1 MKIFRSLLLTAFN
14 ILLLFILLFA
24 MSRTD
29 DLYLDAG
36 ETFPYSQGNA
46 TDEARSSI
54 LEQLI
59 VFQEGYTRRDV
70 SEAEA
75 FSARLFSPDILILG
89 TLPDEVFIGLEQ
101 AKVLI
106 ESDWRAWGDC
116 KFLMENAQISAAGQ
130 AAWFST
136 VGTVRLD
143 GVNIILP
150 LRLSG
155 VLAEDGGTWKF
166 QQLQFQ
172 FDLNLRWLILGNALL
187 LAWLL
192 VNVLLVVFHVLRA
205 VWRRA
210 SARNPRSN

>member
-14 ILLLFILLFA
+14 ILLLFILICA
-24 MSRTD
+24 VGRTD

-36 ETFPYSQGNA
+36 ETFPYSRGNA

-101 AKVLI
+101 AKVLV

-155 VLAEDGGTWKF
+155 VLAEEGGTWKF

-172 FDLNLRWLILGNALL
+172 FDLKLGFMMLVVGLL
-187 LAWLL
+187 LGWLL
-192 VNVLLVVFHVLRA
+192 VNILLLLIHTLRA
-205 VWRRA
+205 ARRTEP
-210 SARNPRSN
+210 S